1 MNGLKNIFIKRYSF
15 KLILLLLGQLV
26 FSQSLQDIID
36 GDHRSEKNKARD
48 KYRHPIE
55 TLEFFGIKN
64 TMTVVEISPG
74 GGWYQ
79 EIIAPFLNKNGQYVS
94 ATYNPKSDV
103 KRDRD
108 RYKSEKKRLAARKDL
123 YGNAKMVSMVGDV
136 YGDKGSADMILSFRN
151 YHNWVGNSEFEKLR
165 AMYNTLKPGGVLGIT
180 DHRSNTTVDNNGY
193 TCEPCMIRDAE
204 AVGFVYVASS
214 QINANPKDPK
224 DHPGGVWNLP
234 PTLSKNGLDEKKL
247 KKIQTQLKT
256 IGESDR
262 YTLKFVKP
270 EKKLLIKLI

>member
-1 MNGLKNIFIKRYSF
+1 MNRYNKRFSIT
-15 KLILLLLGQLV
+15 LSQLLFGQLG
-26 FSQSLQDIID
+26 FSQSLQEVIN

-79 EIIAPFLNKNGQYVS
+79 EVLAPFLNKNGQYIS
-94 ATYNPKSDV
+94 ATYDPKSEV

-108 RYKSEKKRLAARKDL
+108 RYKSEKKRLTARKDL
-123 YGNAKMVSMVGDV
+123 YGNAKMVSMVGNV

-151 YHNWVGNSEFEKLR
+151 YHNWVGSSEFEKLR
-165 AMYNTLKPGGVLGIT
+165 AMYNTLKPGGILGIT
-180 DHRSNTTVDNNGY
+180 DHRSNSTIDEKGY
-193 TCEPCMIRDAE
+193 TCEPCIIKDAE
-204 AVGFVYVASS
+204 AVGFIYMGAS
-214 QINANPKDPK
+214 QINANPKDTK

-234 PTLSKNGLDEKKL
+234 PTLSTNGLSKKNIEQAQ
-247 KKIQTQLKT
+247 KRYKN

-262 YTLKFVKP
+262 YTLKFAKP
-270 EKKLLIKLI
+270 LNVSME

>member
-1 MNGLKNIFIKRYSF
+1 MNSSNKRLLMVISA
-15 KLILLLLGQLV
+15 ILFGQLGI
-26 FSQSLQDIID
+26 SQSLQEVIN

-48 KYRHPIE
+48 KYRNPIE

-79 EIIAPFLNKNGQYVS
+79 EVLAPFLNKNGQYIS
-94 ATYNPKSDV
+94 ATYDPKSEV

-123 YGNAKMVSMVGDV
+123 YGNAKMVSMTGNV
-136 YGDKGSADMILSFRN
+136 YGEKESADMILSFRN
-151 YHNWVGNSEFEKLR
+151 YHNWVGSSEFEKLR
-165 AMYNTLKPGGVLGIT
+165 AVFKTLKSGGVFGIT
-180 DHRSNTTVDNNGY
+180 DHRSDSTVDEKGY

-204 AVGFVYVASS
+204 VVGFIYAGSS
-214 QINANPKDPK
+214 QINANPKDTK
-224 DHPGGVWNLP
+224 DYPGGVWNLP
-234 PTLSKNGLDEKKL
+234 PSLRDRGL
-247 KKIQTQLKT
+247 KKSEIKKMQKLYKQ

-262 YTLKFVKP
+262 YTLKFIKP
-270 EKKLLIKLI
+270 